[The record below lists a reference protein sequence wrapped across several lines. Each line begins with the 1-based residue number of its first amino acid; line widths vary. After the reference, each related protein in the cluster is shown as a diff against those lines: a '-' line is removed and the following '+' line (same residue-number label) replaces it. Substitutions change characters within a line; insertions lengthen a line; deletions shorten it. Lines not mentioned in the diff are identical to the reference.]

1 MSSDAAHGSRELR
14 EALGRYLRERP
25 DAADTLVG
33 IAQWWLPAN
42 MRGTSMERLRLA
54 LAELVA
60 ANEVRCTTLPDG
72 SELYSRAVDR
82 EHTPPIEPDVT

>member
-1 MSSDAAHGSRELR
+1 MPTDAGHGSRELR

-54 LAELVA
+54 LAELIA
-60 ANEVRCTTLPDG
+60 AREVRCTVLPDG
-72 SELYSRAVDR
+72 TELYARALDSNDA
-82 EHTPPIEPDVT
+82 PPNGHDAI